1 MNAITQP
8 RPDESFAD
16 RTLRH
21 LRMCR
26 EFAELGLEMA
36 RSAAQAAR
44 EEWTPP
50 ADAPPNPAPQTRT
63 RTKPPSPHPDARRET
78 ASPSL
83 AFARITNAVQR
94 VMNLEATLSDRH
106 KAELQAAADAAH
118 ARACLARNTQA
129 QPAAPVAPA
138 PHRPTRKQDDI
149 PSILANISREIG
161 IDLED
166 PTLASRLPSFH
177 HPP

>member
-1 MNAITQP
+1 
-8 RPDESFAD
+8 
-16 RTLRH
+16 
-21 LRMCR
+21 MCR

-36 RSAAQAAR
+36 RNAAQAAR

-50 ADAPPNPAPQTRT
+50 ADAPPTPTPQPKT
-63 RTKPPSPHPDARRET
+63 RTKPATPHPDARRET

-83 AFARITNAVQR
+83 AFARITNAVHR
-94 VMNLEATLSDRH
+94 IINLEATLSDRH

-118 ARACLARNTQA
+118 ARACLARNTQTP
-129 QPAAPVAPA
+129 PAAPVPPA
-138 PHRPTRKQDDI
+138 PNRSSRKQDDI

-177 HPP
+177 RPTGPP